1 MSFVTTDS
9 NADLGTA
16 IVTGGAS
23 GLGRAF
29 ALALAQCGHD
39 VAILDL
45 ADASDTAAEVSAFGR
60 LVHTEIGD
68 ASDATAVTTFATHVR
83 ERLSPVR
90 VVVNN
95 AGISPYAS
103 FDDTTIE
110 LFQRVLR
117 VNLDS
122 MFLVTSEFVSDLRNH
137 GHGRIVNL
145 ASSVCWDAQA
155 RDMSAYI
162 TSKMAVVGFTR
173 ALASELGA
181 SHITVNAIAPGIT
194 LTPDILSRVPAERL
208 EVYRQRQA
216 IPRLADPD
224 DIAAALLF
232 LISESASQVTGTV
245 VPVNG
250 GRVMW

>member
-1 MSFVTTDS
+1 M
-9 NADLGTA
+9 
-16 IVTGGAS
+16 
-23 GLGRAF
+23 
-29 ALALAQCGHD
+29 
-39 VAILDL
+39 
-45 ADASDTAAEVSAFGR
+45 
-60 LVHTEIGD
+60 
-68 ASDATAVTTFATHVR
+68 
-83 ERLSPVR
+83 
-90 VVVNN
+90 
-95 AGISPYAS
+95 
-103 FDDTTIE
+103 
-110 LFQRVLR
+110 
-117 VNLDS
+117 NLDS